1 MGDISKIRKDE
12 NNAKWNFEI
21 AILISGLLLGIG
33 AGWLAYRSLH
43 SKSIRS
49 IPLVKVTSRAALG
62 AQPPNA
68 KGTAGAPVTLEEFSD
83 FQCPPCRDLY
93 RILKKVEIDYGPQL
107 RVVFRHFPITS
118 LHKNALDAA
127 RATEAAAV
135 QGRFWEMHDQL
146 FESQQ
151 TWASMSDVRASFV
164 EYARLLQLDTNRF
177 QQDMSGPGANTRIL
191 ADEQRGKSVGVPGTP
206 VVLINDNQ
214 VRPESV
220 TYEGIHAAIDAE
232 LRRQSACSAG
242 CRP

>member
-1 MGDISKIRKDE
+1 MS
-12 NNAKWNFEI
+12 
-21 AILISGLLLGIG
+21 
-33 AGWLAYRSLH
+33 
-43 SKSIRS
+43 
-49 IPLVKVTSRAALG
+49 
-62 AQPPNA
+62 
-68 KGTAGAPVTLEEFSD
+68 
-83 FQCPPCRDLY
+83 PCRDLY

-127 RATEAAAV
+127 RATEAAGV

-191 ADEQRGKSVGVPGTP
+191 ADQERGKSVGVPGTP

-214 VRPESV
+214 VRPEEV

-232 LRRQSACSAG
+232 LRRQSACSGG
-242 CRP
+242 CRPVPEQQ